1 VRTTI
6 NISDSLLTDAKLLAA
21 RTNRSLGAIVDDAL
35 RLLLKREKTD
45 APRNDWTFPTYGS
58 GGLRPGVNLEDKEAL
73 AELLGDNAL
82 P

>member
-21 RTNRSLGAIVDDAL
+21 RTNRPLGAIVDDAL
-35 RLLLKREKTD
+35 RILLKREKLD
-45 APRNDWTFPTYGS
+45 ASQGDWTFPTFGS
-58 GGLRPGVNLEDKEAL
+58 GGLQPGVNLDDKEAV